1 MSNWFLVP
9 LVLFL
14 GIFIA
19 LLVGYFIGRMEKGS
33 SSPSASAPSSPALLR
48 LFLDAEQRPNLEM
61 DGVLLTQPLTAEQRK
76 RLIALLNLI
85 RPWLESGVSKG
96 VSVPA
101 APPASSPPSPS
112 PRPSISAKTPAS
124 PAKEISSSEKPPEPV
139 SIVAQIDA
147 ILQEVLQRNGVQRA
161 IHLSEGADGT
171 VQVIVDL
178 KLYKSIE
185 EVPDREI
192 QHLIRQAVAEW
203 ERRR

>member
-1 MSNWFLVP
+1 MNNGFLVP

-33 SSPSASAPSSPALLR
+33 SSSSASAPSSPALLR
-48 LFLDAEQRPNLEM
+48 LFLDAEQRPNLEV
-61 DGVLLTQPLTAEQRK
+61 DGILLTQPLTTEQRK

-85 RPWLESGVSKG
+85 RPWLESSASKG
-96 VSVPA
+96 ASVPA
-101 APPASSPPSPS
+101 APQTSPPPSPS
-112 PRPSISAKTPAS
+112 PRSSIPAKIPPS
-124 PAKEISSSEKPPEPV
+124 PAKKIGSPEKPPEAV
-139 SIVAQIDA
+139 SIVPQIDA
-147 ILQEVLQRNGVQRA
+147 ILQEILQRNGVQRA
-161 IHLSEGADGT
+161 IHLSEGADGN

-178 KLYKSIE
+178 KLYGSIE

-203 ERRR
+203 EKR

>member
-1 MSNWFLVP
+1 MTNSFLVP

-48 LFLDAEQRPNLEM
+48 LFLDAEQKPNLEM
-61 DGVLLTQPLTAEQRK
+61 DGVLLTQPLTTEQRK

-85 RPWLESGVSKG
+85 RPWLDSSVSKG
-96 VSVPA
+96 VSVPS
-101 APPASSPPSPS
+101 ASSTSPPHSPS
-112 PRPSISAKTPAS
+112 QRPSIAAKTPTS
-124 PAKEISSSEKPPEPV
+124 PAGEISSPEKPPEPV
-139 SIVAQIDA
+139 SVVAQIDV

-161 IHLSEGADGT
+161 IHLSEGADGS

-178 KLYKSIE
+178 KLYKNIE
-185 EVPDREI
+185 EVPEREI

-203 ERRR
+203 EKRR